1 MKHQPSQQAA
11 DRGEPSYIWRE
22 GQQRRLGMILEAV
35 GERLG
40 GSCLEVGCGIGLY
53 LEKLQPFSNSCIGL
67 EYEYSRAWKAAQRAE
82 IILNAAGEQ
91 LPFPANRFDVLL
103 SNEVIEHVED
113 DAQTV
118 KEMIR
123 VLKPGGRLV
132 LFCPNRWY
140 PVETH
145 GIYWRGKYRFGNIP
159 LVNYLPTRWRNRL
172 APHVRAYTRK
182 DLEVLF
188 RGLPVRPVTKTVIF
202 GGYDNIIHRNPR
214 LGKLLR
220 WIMYLTEN
228 TPLQALGLSH
238 FWVLEKEG

>member
-22 GQQRRLGMILEAV
+22 GQQRRLGMILEAA

-53 LEKLQPFSNSCIGL
+53 LEKMRPFSNSCIGL
-67 EYEYSRAWKAAQRAE
+67 EYEFSRAEKAAQRVE

-91 LPFPANRFDVLL
+91 LPFPANRFEVLL

-145 GIYWRGKYRFGNIP
+145 GIYWWGNFRFGNIP

-182 DLEVLF
+182 DLETLF
-188 RGLPVRPVTKTVIF
+188 LGLPVRPITKTVIF
-202 GGYDNIIHRNPR
+202 GGYDNIIHRTPR

-220 WIMYLTEN
+220 WFLYQVEN